1 MKTLLL
7 SITALLCASFV
18 GAQSIDTGSLSDYD
32 LNKPFGFG
40 AGISGGDGGTTVK
53 VSTQA
58 VQEPMTSK
66 KNLVTSSISLRPTNI
81 QLLKPAK

>member
-40 AGISGGDGGTTVK
+40 AGITGGDGGSTVN
-53 VSTQA
+53 VSTLA

-66 KNLVTSSISLRPTNI
+66 RNPVTSSISLLPTII